1 MQNYNKNLD
10 KFTKIGIN
18 SSNLLL
24 CLIEDIL
31 NLSKMDAGIFA
42 INTSDFYV
50 KELIN
55 EVYDMYKQQ

>member
-1 MQNYNKNLD
+1 MDDYTQNLD
-10 KFTKIGIN
+10 KFTRIGTN

-31 NLSKMDAGIFA
+31 NLSKMDAGIFT

-50 KELIN
+50 KELID
-55 EVYDMYKQQ
+55 EVFDVYYQQ